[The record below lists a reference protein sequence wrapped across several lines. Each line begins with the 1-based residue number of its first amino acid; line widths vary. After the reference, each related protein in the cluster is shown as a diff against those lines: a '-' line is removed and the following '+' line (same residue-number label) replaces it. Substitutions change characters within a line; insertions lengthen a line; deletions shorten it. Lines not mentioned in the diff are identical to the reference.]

1 MIFSRKK
8 HVLQYIAAMIL
19 TFLGADKANSS
30 ESNSEIELSPNVSEC
45 IIISKIPVSDSR
57 AVRGFLATPVDGT
70 IHTRGYRGEIV
81 EYPDTGK
88 EGYDAGAGVDYS
100 FNGNDGLHIRFG
112 DSGGFDAVVIRGAA
126 KTKMFRNTG
135 SLLKPQDIDPLA
147 VFDGISDVECAVFDN
162 RIDTRG
168 VSFFDTEKGALAD
181 IGFYRITKTNIV
193 PSAQQLYVSMS
204 SPDLAG
210 PASDFAPDCILRA
223 IGELYPENVGRLYSL
238 EENVTGNV
246 GDITLSP
253 HAPVHFISTAYN
265 RKIGISAVKV
275 DFLLSSVKTENRLTF
290 LIQDPLDPRLSLIYI
305 PLTLKDNGRY
315 SIQFDFPDQ
324 IVFEGRQFWMT
335 ILAENEMKIS
345 GIDGDSP
352 IITVSE
358 MPVEDALDE
367 ALAYRKLLLKSLFIV
382 MSESRPWGR
391 YRKQSRDE
399 FYASYSYAGLCPELF
414 MTIDICNELAP
425 DDDLIR
431 QYREWIYLRNLDKLS
446 DISPPPNPP
455 EGVPEWAWYPRMAW
469 LESRKIA
476 AWWLENRLV
485 PTGEFGGMVGDDSD
499 LYQQW
504 ADLPYYE
511 SDGVGKQVK
520 EAAAALAE
528 LADKQN
534 LRNGIN
540 LLMTDALHA
549 YEEGINHLALMA
561 QWEYGDP
568 IYLERCMD
576 SARNMEKLTV
586 VTTDGSRY
594 FRNTGNL
601 GYDEIENPQPP
612 IVDGGSTALMWHT
625 SLQTAE
631 YNRNPRV
638 LKTLDEW
645 AQSWLDKMEPGNW
658 VSEIEVLSGK
668 VIRSDENNP
677 FSPRAQDLTFTWLSK
692 LTGNSKY
699 IQPFLYYYEK
709 NEAPA
714 PSNQFLG
721 DLYNMGFFDTLKPE
735 LLDSLA
741 RYNAAFSLYRSGDPS
756 ELIADTIGNPH
767 NAAAA
772 IRNLSDAIRF
782 PDMYTSVEQY
792 TDRLFATIIGNPSI
806 CTLGGYTYRNRY
818 LPVRGISWEGF
829 GTDYGAL
836 VTVNRPDSLK
846 ALIYSFADMPLDGS
860 ARIWSLVHGNYTIRT
875 GPDSDGDMEI
885 DQSESEFETELRKA
899 DRIKLRLEPKTVTVL
914 EIGLR
919 EILDSIYE
927 RADLAVTAREF
938 SINGSTVKGT
948 LHNIG
953 SKNTDKVTIAVLDNN
968 GNVVMEQMVDGIE
981 APLDLVPRRKQFTFV
996 LPKNAGKNWRITV
1009 DPDNSIPEIYEGNNT
1024 VLMSEIK

>member
-1 MIFSRKK
+1 
-8 HVLQYIAAMIL
+8 MIL

-30 ESNSEIELSPNVSEC
+30 EPNSEIELSPNVSEC
-45 IIISKIPVSDSR
+45 IIISKIPVPDSR

-135 SLLKPQDIDPLA
+135 SFLKPQDIDPLA

-204 SPDLAG
+204 PPDLAE

-238 EENVTGNV
+238 EENVTSNV

-253 HAPVHFISTAYN
+253 HAPVHFISTAYD

-275 DFLLSSVKTENRLTF
+275 DFLLSSVKTGNRLTF

-305 PLTLKDNGRY
+305 PLTLKGNGKY

-485 PTGEFGGMVGDDSD
+485 PTGEF
-499 LYQQW
+499 
-504 ADLPYYE
+504 
-511 SDGVGKQVK
+511 
-520 EAAAALAE
+520 
-528 LADKQN
+528 
-534 LRNGIN
+534 RR
-540 LLMTDALHA
+540 
-549 YEEGINHLALMA
+549 
-561 QWEYGDP
+561 YG
-568 IYLERCMD
+568 R
-576 SARNMEKLTV
+576 
-586 VTTDGSRY
+586 
-594 FRNTGNL
+594 
-601 GYDEIENPQPP
+601 
-612 IVDGGSTALMWHT
+612 
-625 SLQTAE
+625 
-631 YNRNPRV
+631 
-638 LKTLDEW
+638 
-645 AQSWLDKMEPGNW
+645 
-658 VSEIEVLSGK
+658 
-668 VIRSDENNP
+668 
-677 FSPRAQDLTFTWLSK
+677 
-692 LTGNSKY
+692 
-699 IQPFLYYYEK
+699 
-709 NEAPA
+709 
-714 PSNQFLG
+714 
-721 DLYNMGFFDTLKPE
+721 
-735 LLDSLA
+735 
-741 RYNAAFSLYRSGDPS
+741 
-756 ELIADTIGNPH
+756 
-767 NAAAA
+767 
-772 IRNLSDAIRF
+772 
-782 PDMYTSVEQY
+782 
-792 TDRLFATIIGNPSI
+792 
-806 CTLGGYTYRNRY
+806 
-818 LPVRGISWEGF
+818 
-829 GTDYGAL
+829 
-836 VTVNRPDSLK
+836 
-846 ALIYSFADMPLDGS
+846 
-860 ARIWSLVHGNYTIRT
+860 
-875 GPDSDGDMEI
+875 
-885 DQSESEFETELRKA
+885 
-899 DRIKLRLEPKTVTVL
+899 
-914 EIGLR
+914 
-919 EILDSIYE
+919 
-927 RADLAVTAREF
+927 
-938 SINGSTVKGT
+938 
-948 LHNIG
+948 
-953 SKNTDKVTIAVLDNN
+953 
-968 GNVVMEQMVDGIE
+968 
-981 APLDLVPRRKQFTFV
+981 
-996 LPKNAGKNWRITV
+996 
-1009 DPDNSIPEIYEGNNT
+1009 
-1024 VLMSEIK
+1024 